1 MIFRRRQNFI
11 PFHAT
16 SMSQRNHLD
25 CKLSVKGA
33 AGSLL
38 PNVNKACAERDVE
51 LSLLRR
57 AACAVHRVL
66 PCLTFG
72 VFKAIPNNIEMSS
85 QSIDSAGAAMGN
97 KLTLAFILAM
107 FIAIAFPLPSRA
119 QRGFLMGGGQFVR
132 PRPNVP
138 LGHPRQGPIL
148 TGPRGHGRFG
158 RGGSAVYP
166 YLYPPYY
173 DSGYYSEPA
182 PTGPQQDRVV
192 VVENSQQP
200 AAVAPAPPPKS
211 LMLERQ
217 GDHWVRVTDAGQT
230 VTDLQPGQKG
240 SETAANLRAISPQ
253 EGATVE
259 PPPQLP
265 PAVLVFRDGHK
276 EIGRAHV

>member
-1 MIFRRRQNFI
+1 
-11 PFHAT
+11 
-16 SMSQRNHLD
+16 
-25 CKLSVKGA
+25 
-33 AGSLL
+33 
-38 PNVNKACAERDVE
+38 
-51 LSLLRR
+51 
-57 AACAVHRVL
+57 
-66 PCLTFG
+66 
-72 VFKAIPNNIEMSS
+72 
-85 QSIDSAGAAMGN
+85 MGN

-107 FIAIAFPLPSRA
+107 FSAMAFPLPSRA

-132 PRPNVP
+132 PRPHVP

-158 RGGSAVYP
+158 RGGTAVYP

-182 PTGPQQDRVV
+182 PTEPQQDRVV

-200 AAVAPAPPPKS
+200 APAAPAPPPKS

-240 SETAANLRAISPQ
+240 SETAANLRSITPQ
-253 EGATVE
+253 EGAGVQ
-259 PPPQLP
+259 PAHALP
-265 PAVLVFRDGHK
+265 PAVLVFRDGHQEEVSRYTIVGGNIYTSDDYWNNGSWTK
-276 EIGRAHV
+276 RVPIAELNVASTLQLNRERGTNFSLPSSPHVVVIRP